1 MIGLILD
8 IIGVATGTIGMVVAG
23 LSYRDKRFIAAK
35 QYLEAFGDPD
45 FLRARKH
52 VYNTPPCD
60 MDIRDEQA
68 SLVVN
73 FFHEWGLLAKQRY
86 LPMWVFKDANKA
98 AVIRQYEML
107 SQNIQKK
114 RESLND
120 DTYAAGFTWLYKKLG
135 GNAIMDQKC
144 ADNPVH
150 LIS

>member
-8 IIGVATGTIGMVVAG
+8 IIGVATGMIGMVVAG

-45 FLRARKH
+45 FLGARKH

-73 FFHEWGLLAKQRY
+73 FFHEWGLLAKRRY
-86 LPMWVFKDANKA
+86 LPMWVFKDANSD
-98 AVIRQYEML
+98 IC
-107 SQNIQKK
+107 I
-114 RESLND
+114 
-120 DTYAAGFTWLYKKLG
+120 
-135 GNAIMDQKC
+135 
-144 ADNPVH
+144 
-150 LIS
+150 

>member
-45 FLRARKH
+45 FLGARKH

-73 FFHEWGLLAKQRY
+73 FFHEWGLLAKRRY
-86 LPMWVFKDANKA
+86 LPMWVLRML
-98 AVIRQYEML
+98 IRLPL
-107 SQNIQKK
+107 SGSTKCSLKTSK
-114 RESLND
+114 RNV
-120 DTYAAGFTWLYKKLG
+120 
-135 GNAIMDQKC
+135 
-144 ADNPVH
+144 NP
-150 LIS
+150 